1 MKYPVEYTTL
11 RVMAAKVFFMTRLAN
26 NALLAGKPR
35 TAQAFMRK
43 ISVIH
48 QQAHTM
54 ESQYGNE
61 YVDEHYWIP
70 VFRGLENINSKTIR
84 KMSQRQEA
92 S

>member
-1 MKYPVEYTTL
+1 MKYPVEYTAL

-26 NALLAGKPR
+26 NALIAGKPR
-35 TAQAFMRK
+35 TAQSFMRK
-43 ISVIH
+43 VSALH
-48 QQAHTM
+48 QQAHAM
-54 ESQYGNE
+54 ESEYGTA

-84 KMSQRQEA
+84 KISRKQEA